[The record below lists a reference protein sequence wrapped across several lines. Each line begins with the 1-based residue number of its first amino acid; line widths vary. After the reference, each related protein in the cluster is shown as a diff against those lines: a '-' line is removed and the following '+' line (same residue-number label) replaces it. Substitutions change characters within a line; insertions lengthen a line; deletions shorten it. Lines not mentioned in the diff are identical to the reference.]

1 MNKKINTIQDT
12 WKDLELLDDDVTN
25 DELIERVNTLT
36 EYVNYLYK
44 NQVGI

>member
-1 MNKKINTIQDT
+1 MNKKIDT
-12 WKDLELLDDDVTN
+12 NPESFKDLELLDDDVTN

-44 NQVGI
+44 NQAGI

>member
-12 WKDLELLDDDVTN
+12 WKDLELLGTDVTN

-44 NQVGI
+44 NQEGI